1 MLYGALGAI
10 TPYLVAFLLSALIS
24 PLDPATA
31 SDISEVTGIFMTLA
45 CLPTI
50 CIGAILGMFFVWL
63 IVKLEKPRRIF
74 HQIEQSD
81 DSIWIFVIGFVGGFL
96 TGPILGLLAII
107 ASAYFGML

>member
-10 TPYLVAFLLSALIS
+10 TPYLVAFLFSALIS

-31 SDISEVTGIFMTLA
+31 SDISEVTGILMTLA

-50 CIGAILGMFFVWL
+50 CIGAILGIFFVWL
-63 IVKLEKPRRIF
+63 ILNLEKPRRIF

-81 DSIWIFVIGFVGGFL
+81 DSRWIFVM
-96 TGPILGLLAII
+96 GLLAELLPVLF
-107 ASAYFGML
+107 SEY